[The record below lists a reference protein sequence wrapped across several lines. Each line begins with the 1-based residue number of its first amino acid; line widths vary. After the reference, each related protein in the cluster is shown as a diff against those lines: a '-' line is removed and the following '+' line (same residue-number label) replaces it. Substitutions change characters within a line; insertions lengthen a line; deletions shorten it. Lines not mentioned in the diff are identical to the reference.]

1 MKKRFFALALVFVL
15 IFSVVPVQAATVADV
30 TAQIN
35 GVQAQITALENE
47 LERDYPNVVSVNG
60 QIIKSNP
67 LTVKVMQL
75 FGYEY
80 YVVQNPVAGSEYMFG
95 MYYNN
100 YHKVTGS
107 TVIYVD
113 GVATNATVVGTGYP
127 RAKEIKRQLNDLK
140 TQLSELD
147 DQLYIAQQDDKLRP
161 VLERNGHL
169 KSLQSVRQDG
179 VRLICKV
186 GNPYL
191 LVCGEETEPKYSPN
205 AEGFYYMRNHKVY
218 PMELS
223 GGIKDYG
230 VRIADYDLNVTPVV
244 VSGVTMIAPRPL
256 VEWLGGSMDWD
267 ASTGVITCS
276 LNGNTVV
283 VVIGN
288 NIAYVNGVA
297 ETMPGA
303 VTVYNNKTVVP
314 LRFVAE
320 KLGCRVEWISDGQYI
335 QIYGGTNRRAGTTV
349 EELPPEYSWAA
360 PLLGSWTGC
369 NIIWN
374 AAGQYIEFREL
385 MSLTEDF
392 CGKLAYNEAGSLC
405 ATLEPMEKTN
415 GGSGGYC
422 QINSYDGDRIDAYFK
437 TSHGDI
443 IPGTYTRW

>member
-1 MKKRFFALALVFVL
+1 MNRRFLILALVFVL
-15 IFSVVPVQAATVADV
+15 IFGVVPAQAATTAEI
-30 TAQIN
+30 TAQMDS
-35 GVQAQITALENE
+35 VQAQITALENE

-60 QIIKSNP
+60 EIIRSNP

-75 FGYEY
+75 FGYDY

-113 GVATNATVVGTGYP
+113 GVAINATVVGTGYP

-147 DQLYIAQQDDKLRP
+147 DQLYLAQLDDKLRP
-161 VLERNGHL
+161 IQERNGHL

-179 VRLICKV
+179 VRLICKL

-191 LVCGEETEPKYSPN
+191 LVCGEEAKPVYSPN
-205 AEGFYYMRNHKVY
+205 SGGVYYMRRLQVY

-230 VRIADYDLNVTPVV
+230 VRIEEYNPNATPVV
-244 VSGVTMIAPRPL
+244 VGGVTMIPPRPL
-256 VEWLGGSMDWD
+256 VEWLGGSLDWD
-267 ASTGVITCS
+267 ASTGVITCNLS
-276 LNGNTVV
+276 GNTVV
-283 VVIGN
+283 VVIGS

-303 VTVYNNKTVVP
+303 VTIYNNKTVVP

-320 KLGCRVEWISDGQYI
+320 KLGCRVEWIPEGQYI
-335 QIYGGTNRRAGTTV
+335 QIYGGTNQRAGYAV

-360 PLLGSWTGC
+360 PLLGIWSDC
-369 NIIWN
+369 DIIWN
-374 AAGQYIEFREL
+374 AAGQYVEFKWAAGNG
-385 MSLTEDF
+385 

-405 ATLEPMEKTN
+405 ATTEPMEKTS
-415 GGSGGYC
+415 GGSDGSSYW
-422 QINSYDGDRIDAYFK
+422 QINSFTENQIEANLINSHNVFPFTFK
-437 TSHGDI
+437 RSDT
-443 IPGTYTRW
+443 